1 MSLSEQSRFELHRGL
16 EEVIGS
22 ERAATLMAH
31 LPPTGWADVATK
43 QDLAALEGRMDLR
56 FARIDLRFDGI
67 DQRFDVI
74 DQRFD
79 VIDQRFEAIDQCFE
93 AIDHRFDAI
102 DGRFQTTDQ
111 RLEERLQHFETSIL
125 LELHR
130 TLVSHLRIVMFGMI
144 SSVVAVGGLVIA
156 AVKL

>member
-56 FARIDLRFDGI
+56 FARIDLRFDG
-67 DQRFDVI
+67 I

>member
-31 LPPTGWADVATK
+31 LPPTGWADVTTK
-43 QDLAALEGRMDLR
+43 QDLAALEGRMDR
-56 FARIDLRFDGI
+56 
-67 DQRFDVI
+67 RFDVI
-74 DQRFD
+74 DQ
-79 VIDQRFEAIDQCFE
+79 
-93 AIDHRFDAI
+93 
-102 DGRFQTTDQ
+102 RFQTTDQ